1 MSMNQPLSGNVSYAD
16 YLQLPEHE
24 RLEVLDGQVIGMTPS
39 PTVKHQQVQRELLTE
54 LTIYLRGKECA
65 VFGSPIDVCLFAHRN
80 TPDDEIQ
87 DWLHPDLVVVCDKDK
102 ITTRNIVGAPDL
114 VIEILSPSTARNDRV
129 TKFHRYEKAGVKE
142 YWIVDP
148 LNEYIEV
155 YERQESRFQ
164 LAKLYTKEDM
174 LQTSLFEGLKIDL
187 TVVFA

>member
-1 MSMNQPLSGNVSYAD
+1 M
-16 YLQLPEHE
+16 
-24 RLEVLDGQVIGMTPS
+24 
-39 PTVKHQQVQRELLTE
+39 
-54 LTIYLRGKECA
+54 
-65 VFGSPIDVCLFAHRN
+65 
-80 TPDDEIQ
+80 
-87 DWLHPDLVVVCDKDK
+87 
-102 ITTRNIVGAPDL
+102 
-114 VIEILSPSTARNDRV
+114 

>member
-1 MSMNQPLSGNVSYAD
+1 
-16 YLQLPEHE
+16 
-24 RLEVLDGQVIGMTPS
+24 
-39 PTVKHQQVQRELLTE
+39 E

>member
-1 MSMNQPLSGNVSYAD
+1 MNVWKCL
-16 YLQLPEHE
+16 
-24 RLEVLDGQVIGMTPS
+24 IGMTPL

-65 VFGSPIDVCLFAHRN
+65 VFGSPIDVCLFAQQN

-87 DWLHPDLVVVCDKDK
+87 DWLQPDLIVVCDKDK
-102 ITTRNIVGAPDL
+102 ITTRNIVGTPDF

-129 TKFHRYEKAGVKE
+129 TKFNQYEKAGVKE

-164 LAKLYTKEDM
+164 LARLYTKEDT
-174 LQTSLFEGLKIDL
+174 LQTSLFDGLKINL
-187 TVVFA
+187 NVVFA